1 MLRCILF
8 RYDMLPMKDYR
19 VDLEPQRSFDNI
31 LDKELAPFHDEDS
44 VKFLSESFD
53 IEYVDGMHFSEDGI
67 QYYLHSF
74 AEPVKE
80 CLMLLR
86 NSKKGVY
93 TLISEMQPSIAKYIR
108 EFKDFDLLFVLDVMQ
123 DRPSRS
129 PVACLC
135 PMEVENFVLRG
146 SKTPVLVDLSIPDD
160 AELVYQTGEW
170 FELYEKDGKLYG
182 NGNFFT
188 LYDYDFKRDLPS
200 IQDYIEYKYK
210 KYKFFDTYEKFCT
223 CIDLF
228 GNDIDCNGL
237 GNIKVINHMRHIS
250 KLEAN
255 SRRVACLIILY
266 MNDYSVILQ
275 ARVSV
280 KYPSIAEIIEENLS
294 MKESVRFKFILFVDV
309 DEVMRKTQNLDYT
322 WFGAYFYRDYIELYD
337 KDGALLEF
345 AKQIPNALKNMRIQ
359 IRKDYEEE

>member
-1 MLRCILF
+1 MFKCILY
-8 RYDMLPMKDYR
+8 RYDMLPIEEYR

-31 LDKELAPFHDEDS
+31 LDKELAPFHDEIS
-44 VKFLSESFD
+44 LKFLSETFG
-53 IEYVDGMHFSEDGI
+53 IEYVDGMHFSEGGM

-74 AEPVKE
+74 AESVKE

-93 TLISEMQPSIAKYIR
+93 TLISEMQSNVAKYIHN
-108 EFKDFDLLFVLDVMQ
+108 FKDFDLLFVLNVMK

-129 PVACLC
+129 PVAFLC
-135 PMEVENFVLRG
+135 PMLIENFVFRG

-160 AELVYQTGEW
+160 AKMVYQTGEW

-200 IQDYIEYKYK
+200 IQDYIEHRCKR
-210 KYKFFDTYEKFCT
+210 YKFFDIYEKSCT
-223 CIDLF
+223 CEDLF
-228 GNDIDCNGL
+228 GNDFGYLKD
-237 GNIKVINHMRHIS
+237 IKVVSHMRYIS
-250 KLEAN
+250 KLEAD

-280 KYPSIAEIIEENLS
+280 KYPHIAEIIEENLS

-309 DEVMRKTQNLDYT
+309 DEVMRKTQDLDYT

-345 AKQIPNALKNMRIQ
+345 AKQIPNALKNMRIP
-359 IRKDYEEE
+359 IRKDFEEE